1 MNAICQ
7 FGELRLSPAG
17 LRAAPA
23 AGDGSRVLV
32 CAPRK
37 NPPGVGLVPLAGWL
51 GGPGLV
57 MWKQQSPFNPAMN
70 PKKAFEVL
78 ANEVSMIRARVEGQ
92 QVLAGI
98 LAGQISRQRAELVA
112 LQSDVEEAAK
122 TLEQSE
128 PQKTP

>member
-1 MNAICQ
+1 
-7 FGELRLSPAG
+7 
-17 LRAAPA
+17 
-23 AGDGSRVLV
+23 
-32 CAPRK
+32 
-37 NPPGVGLVPLAGWL
+37 
-51 GGPGLV
+51 
-57 MWKQQSPFNPAMN
+57 MN